1 MAKSPIKHKKPVMGL
16 LDRPYRETGTRGFA
30 LYPWRAFCVSATPRP
45 IKQMAI
51 IISNQGRNAVK
62 VDKSSFDKEDHLQ
75 RYIYDNPESIPLYDI
90 KEDIRL
96 LILARE
102 FPTNSGPIDA
112 IGIDQYGELYI
123 VETKLYKNPDKR
135 TVISQALDYGAAL
148 WKHSNDFNEF
158 LGVLDEHTQR
168 VFKLRTTEKIK
179 DFFQLSDDEVESTI
193 DKARINLNNGVFH
206 FVVLMDKLDD
216 RLKDL
221 ILYVNQNSQFDVYAV
236 ELEYYK
242 HDNYE
247 IIIPKIFGAEV
258 KKDITVSS
266 SSSARRKWTEEAL
279 FEDARQKLTLDE
291 FRGFEQIYNFSKE
304 HATEMR
310 LGTGSYGSFSPIF
323 GNISDRSLFTLSTD
337 KRLAFNFEW
346 TAKVSESLVEK
357 YKDKLESIG
366 FSFPEN
372 YKELRPSVMTEEWLP
387 KVNQILQTLRDL
399 IEKQ

>member
-1 MAKSPIKHKKPVMGL
+1 MS
-16 LDRPYRETGTRGFA
+16 
-30 LYPWRAFCVSATPRP
+30 
-45 IKQMAI
+45 I
-51 IISNQGRNAVK
+51 IISKSGTKAVK
-62 VDKSSFDKEDHLQ
+62 VDKSTFDKEDHLQ
-75 RYIYDNPESIPLYDI
+75 RYIYENPESIPLYEI

-123 VETKLYKNPDKR
+123 VETKLYKNPEKR
-135 TVISQALDYGAAL
+135 TVISPALDYGAAL
-148 WKHSNDFNEF
+148 WKHSSDFNEF
-158 LGVLDEHTQR
+158 LGILDEHTQR
-168 VFKLRTTEKIK
+168 VFKLRTTEKLK
-179 DFFQLSDDEVESTI
+179 DFFQLSDEEVESTI
-193 DKARINLNNGVFH
+193 DMARTNLNNGVFH

-221 ILYVNQNSQFDVYAV
+221 ILYVNQNSQFDIYAV

-242 HDNYE
+242 HDTFE

-266 SSSARRKWTEEAL
+266 SGGSRRKWTEEAL
-279 FEDARQKLTLDE
+279 LEDARGKLSTDE
-291 FRGFEQIYNFSKE
+291 YRGFEQIYKFSKE

-323 GNISDRSLFTLSTD
+323 GSISDRSLFTLSTD

-346 TAKVSESLVEK
+346 TAKVSESLAQKFKE
-357 YKDKLESIG
+357 KLEAIG

-372 YKELRPSVMTEEWLP
+372 YMELRPSVMAEEWLP
-387 KVNQILQTLRDL
+387 KTTAFLNTLEG
-399 IEKQ
+399 IISK